1 MYYIDIN
8 SIFLYDLTDAIQE
21 ISWQIMFK
29 KFLPKETDFF
39 IMFEKAAQ
47 NVNKSAILLVEMMED
62 LGNAEIKAKEIYEA
76 EQEGDMLTHEVMRNL
91 NKTFLTPIDREDIHA
106 LINNIDDVLDL
117 IWASADR
124 AVLFKLNSAAPEA
137 VEISKVILETTEYI
151 IKAVICLKDKKY
163 SYIQEYCIEINRLE
177 NRGDRIFREALVK
190 LFDNI
195 KDPILVIKWKEVYE
209 HLEEANDK
217 CEDVADILESIV
229 LKHA

>member
-1 MYYIDIN
+1 M
-8 SIFLYDLTDAIQE
+8 L
-21 ISWQIMFK
+21 K

-39 IMFEKAAQ
+39 SMFEKAAL
-47 NVNKSAILLVEMMED
+47 NLNKSANLLLEMMED
-62 LGNAEIKAKEIYEA
+62 LSASSDIKAKEIYEA
-76 EQEGDMLTHEVMRNL
+76 EQEGDMLTHEVMRKL
-91 NKTFLTPIDREDIHA
+91 NKTFLTPVDREDIHS
-106 LINNIDDVLDL
+106 LVGCLDDVLDL

-124 AVLFKLNSAAPEA
+124 AVLFKLESAAPEA
-137 VEISKVILETTEYI
+137 VELCSTLLETTEFI
-151 IKAVICLKDKKY
+151 TKAIGCLKDKKY

-209 HLEEANDK
+209 HLEDAEDT

>member
-1 MYYIDIN
+1 M
-8 SIFLYDLTDAIQE
+8 L
-21 ISWQIMFK
+21 K

-39 IMFEKAAQ
+39 IMFEKAVL
-47 NVNKSAILLVEMMED
+47 NVNKGAALLVEMIED
-62 LGNAEIKAKEIYEA
+62 LNIADIKAKEIYEV
-76 EQEGDMLTHEVMRNL
+76 EQEGDMLTHELMRKL

-106 LINNIDDVLDL
+106 LANKVDDVIDL
-117 IWASADR
+117 VWAVADR
-124 AVLFKLNSAAPEA
+124 AVLFKLDSAPPEA
-137 VEISKVILETTEYI
+137 VDLSKTLLETTEYI
-151 IKAVICLKDKKY
+151 TKAVGCLKDKKY

-209 HLEEANDK
+209 HLEEAHDT

>member
-1 MYYIDIN
+1 M
-8 SIFLYDLTDAIQE
+8 L
-21 ISWQIMFK
+21 K

-39 IMFEKAAQ
+39 IMFEKAVL
-47 NVNKSAILLVEMMED
+47 NVNKGAALLVEMMED
-62 LGNAEIKAKEIYEA
+62 LNIADIKAKEIYEI
-76 EQEGDMLTHEVMRNL
+76 EQEGDMLTHELMRKL

-106 LINNIDDVLDL
+106 LANKVDDVIDL
-117 IWASADR
+117 VWAVADR
-124 AVLFKLNSAAPEA
+124 TVLFKLDSAPPEA
-137 VEISKVILETTEYI
+137 VDLSKTLLETTEYI
-151 IKAVICLKDKKY
+151 TKAVGCLKDKKY

-209 HLEEANDK
+209 HLEEAHDT

>member
-1 MYYIDIN
+1 M
-8 SIFLYDLTDAIQE
+8 L
-21 ISWQIMFK
+21 K

-39 IMFEKAAQ
+39 SMFERASL
-47 NVNKSAILLVEMMED
+47 NVNRSAVLLVEMMEN
-62 LGNAEIKAKEIYEA
+62 LGANDAEVKVKEIYEA
-76 EQEGDMLTHEVMRNL
+76 EQEGDMLTHEVMRKL
-91 NKTFLTPIDREDIHA
+91 NKTFLTPVDREDIHA
-106 LINNIDDVLDL
+106 LVNSIDDVLDL

-124 AVLFKLNSAAPEA
+124 TILFKLDNPIQEA
-137 VEISKVILETTEYI
+137 IDLCKTILETTEFI
-151 IKAVICLKDKKY
+151 TKAIACLKDKKY

-190 LFDNI
+190 LFDTV

-209 HLEEANDK
+209 HLEEANDM

>member
-1 MYYIDIN
+1 M
-8 SIFLYDLTDAIQE
+8 L
-21 ISWQIMFK
+21 K
-29 KFLPKETDFF
+29 KFLPQETDFF
-39 IMFEKAAQ
+39 IMFEKAVL
-47 NVNKSAILLVEMMED
+47 NVNKGAALLVEMIED
-62 LGNAEIKAKEIYEA
+62 LNIADIKAKEIYEV
-76 EQEGDMLTHEVMRNL
+76 EQEGDMLTHELMRKL

-106 LINNIDDVLDL
+106 LANKVDDVIDL
-117 IWASADR
+117 VWAVADR
-124 AVLFKLNSAAPEA
+124 TVLFKLDSAPPEA
-137 VEISKVILETTEYI
+137 VDLSKTLLETTEYI
-151 IKAVICLKDKKY
+151 TKAVGCLKDKKY

-209 HLEEANDK
+209 HLEEAHDT